1 MPELPEVE
9 TTLQAIKKFKNQN
22 LNDVKIYNRNLRWK
36 VNKNLEKKSRNKT
49 LKNLSRRAK
58 YIIFELDDAFLIL
71 HLGMSG
77 SLRITKKEDNYFLK
91 HDHIEFIFD
100 KEKIVYNDPRRFGS
114 LHITNNLDTHRLIN
128 NLGPE
133 PLSRN
138 FSGSYLYEISRKSNT
153 NIKTFI
159 MNQKHVV
166 GIGNIYAS
174 ETLYLAKINP
184 LKTSHELTE
193 EECKKITHASK
204 KILKSAIKVGGTTL
218 KDFYSADGSPGYFKI
233 KLNVYGRDGQPC
245 RKCKKDIKKINL
257 NQRATYFCS
266 KCQI

>member
-1 MPELPEVE
+1 
-9 TTLQAIKKFKNQN
+9 
-22 LNDVKIYNRNLRWK
+22 
-36 VNKNLEKKSRNKT
+36 
-49 LKNLSRRAK
+49 
-58 YIIFELDDAFLIL
+58 
-71 HLGMSG
+71 
-77 SLRITKKEDNYFLK
+77 
-91 HDHIEFIFD
+91 
-100 KEKIVYNDPRRFGS
+100 
-114 LHITNNLDTHRLIN
+114 
-128 NLGPE
+128 
-133 PLSRN
+133 
-138 FSGSYLYEISRKSNT
+138 
-153 NIKTFI
+153 

-204 KILKSAIKVGGTTL
+204 KILKSAIKAGGTTL

-266 KCQI
+266 KCQF